1 MAGVNKVILIGR
13 LGNDPEMRYMPSGE
27 AVANLSI
34 ATSESWTDKTTGTK
48 REKTEW
54 NRVVA
59 FRKLAE
65 IIGQYCKKGDQIYIE
80 GKLQTRKW
88 TDKNGQDHYTTEII
102 ADQMQMLGGKEDRG
116 QRERQSEKPGWSPDP
131 QPNPA
136 PQTFDDDIPF

>member
-1 MAGVNKVILIGR
+1 MAGVNKAIIIGR

-34 ATSESWTDKTTGTK
+34 ATSESWTDKTTGAK

-88 TDKNGQDHYTTEII
+88 
-102 ADQMQMLGGKEDRG
+102 
-116 QRERQSEKPGWSPDP
+116 
-131 QPNPA
+131 
-136 PQTFDDDIPF
+136 